1 VLCDLWNGAQETGTL
16 PSSNTDRPSGTQPV
30 GRKMILQR
38 VTFLMLLVGMGIG
51 GCGPDHSEEVAALQK
66 QVAALTHQVEDMRK
80 QVDAAQEGQQK
91 LRELI
96 GTLEVDVSHLKAREP
111 SQSALTTPAGKGLS
125 TPTTSASVQAREGT
139 AKVSCVQV
147 WKLLGQGTDE
157 ATMARTLGTSEAVVQ
172 ACEQQIGRGK
182 R

>member
-1 VLCDLWNGAQETGTL
+1 ML
-16 PSSNTDRPSGTQPV
+16 R
-30 GRKMILQR
+30 R
-38 VTFLMLLVGMGIG
+38 VTFLMLLAGMGIG

-91 LRELI
+91 LRELV
-96 GTLEVDVSHLKAREP
+96 GTLEVDVSHLKARDP
-111 SQSALTTPAGKGLS
+111 SQPALA

-139 AKVSCVQV
+139 AKVSCAQV

>member
-1 VLCDLWNGAQETGTL
+1 MRDLWNRAQETGAL
-16 PSSNTDRPSGTQPV
+16 PSGNANRPSGTQPV
-30 GRKMILQR
+30 GRKMMLQR
-38 VTFLMLLVGMGIG
+38 TTFLLLLTGVGTW
-51 GCGPDHSEEVAALQK
+51 GCGMDHSEEVAALQK

-96 GTLEVDVSHLKAREP
+96 GTLEVDVSHLKTREP
-111 SQSALTTPAGKGLS
+111 SQPALTTPAGKGLS

-139 AKVSCVQV
+139 AKVSCAQV